1 MRFEK
6 SKPNRLHKQF
16 INISVKNHWWVSI
29 NNKKFLIRD
38 DYLDEFIKNKKYD
51 YYSNGLSCA
60 TLRRFRKICKKFNIK
75 KGTAILYNRFSG
87 YNIYN

>member
-38 DYLDEFIKNKKYD
+38 DYLDEFIKNKK
-51 YYSNGLSCA
+51 
-60 TLRRFRKICKKFNIK
+60 I
-75 KGTAILYNRFSG
+75 
-87 YNIYN
+87 